1 MKFRN
6 PFIKLTA
13 SALMLILTAGAMQAI
28 ELPIK
33 KINGKEY
40 YYYQVK
46 PKETIYSLC
55 KQFGLTKAEL
65 IKYNPVVADG
75 LRANQILYFPVD
87 EMDQITA
94 EKEAPQE
101 KSKPKT
107 IDVASVESTHFVEKG
122 ETIYG
127 ISKHYGIT
135 EEELI
140 AANPSIAH
148 GLKQGV
154 VLNIPKSGNHVTSTS
169 SEADVAEADN
179 YIRDEE
185 PATQPEQ
192 EPETETTVVAEE
204 TGTEQEAAPELKR
217 EPVVPAIPATT
228 VNDYYNEED
237 TDAEELSGDEAT
249 EEQSEESDSTIVDNS
264 VDIAVMLP
272 FMLDQE
278 KPDKQTQ
285 LYTEFYKGFLIAVDS
300 LRNIGSKINIRAFDT
315 AASIDTVRNLMT
327 SPDFGVYDIII
338 APDDEAQLNA
348 ISDFALQHD
357 MNVMNIFAVKSE
369 LYKNNKAVMQANIP
383 HSDMYDEAV
392 TALLGSYMDYM
403 PVLLIPN
410 EGKTDKIEFVNKLR
424 SELSSRNLP
433 FTEIHYSGYLKE
445 SDLAQLEHDNRYIFV
460 PASGTQTEFSHIIGA
475 LKTYRENLLNYNNV
489 RLFGYPEWIT
499 FRSDMLENL
508 HTMNSTIYSRFFN
521 DDSSY
526 RSRDFAE
533 LYKRW
538 YGSPMMSAIPV
549 QGILG
554 FDTGF
559 YIINA
564 IHRDNNGLNNS
575 HYSYDGIQSGYH
587 FSKPA
592 ESEGVINDRLYFI
605 NFRPSGV
612 IEKLPL

>member
-1 MKFRN
+1 
-6 PFIKLTA
+6 
-13 SALMLILTAGAMQAI
+13 
-28 ELPIK
+28 
-33 KINGKEY
+33 
-40 YYYQVK
+40 
-46 PKETIYSLC
+46 
-55 KQFGLTKAEL
+55 
-65 IKYNPVVADG
+65 
-75 LRANQILYFPVD
+75 
-87 EMDQITA
+87 
-94 EKEAPQE
+94 
-101 KSKPKT
+101 
-107 IDVASVESTHFVEKG
+107 
-122 ETIYG
+122 
-127 ISKHYGIT
+127 
-135 EEELI
+135 
-140 AANPSIAH
+140 
-148 GLKQGV
+148 
-154 VLNIPKSGNHVTSTS
+154 
-169 SEADVAEADN
+169 
-179 YIRDEE
+179 
-185 PATQPEQ
+185 
-192 EPETETTVVAEE
+192 
-204 TGTEQEAAPELKR
+204 
-217 EPVVPAIPATT
+217 
-228 VNDYYNEED
+228 
-237 TDAEELSGDEAT
+237 
-249 EEQSEESDSTIVDNS
+249 
-264 VDIAVMLP
+264 MLP

-475 LKTYRENLLNYNNV
+475 LKTYRENLLDYNNV

>member
-300 LRNIGSKINIRAFDT
+300 LRNIGSKINIRAF
-315 AASIDTVRNLMT
+315 
-327 SPDFGVYDIII
+327 
-338 APDDEAQLNA
+338 
-348 ISDFALQHD
+348 
-357 MNVMNIFAVKSE
+357 
-369 LYKNNKAVMQANIP
+369 
-383 HSDMYDEAV
+383 
-392 TALLGSYMDYM
+392 
-403 PVLLIPN
+403 
-410 EGKTDKIEFVNKLR
+410 
-424 SELSSRNLP
+424 
-433 FTEIHYSGYLKE
+433 EIGRAH
-445 SDLAQLEHDNRYIFV
+445 V
-460 PASGTQTEFSHIIGA
+460 
-475 LKTYRENLLNYNNV
+475 
-489 RLFGYPEWIT
+489 
-499 FRSDMLENL
+499 
-508 HTMNSTIYSRFFN
+508 
-521 DDSSY
+521 
-526 RSRDFAE
+526 
-533 LYKRW
+533 
-538 YGSPMMSAIPV
+538 
-549 QGILG
+549 
-554 FDTGF
+554 
-559 YIINA
+559 
-564 IHRDNNGLNNS
+564 
-575 HYSYDGIQSGYH
+575 
-587 FSKPA
+587 
-592 ESEGVINDRLYFI
+592 
-605 NFRPSGV
+605 
-612 IEKLPL
+612 